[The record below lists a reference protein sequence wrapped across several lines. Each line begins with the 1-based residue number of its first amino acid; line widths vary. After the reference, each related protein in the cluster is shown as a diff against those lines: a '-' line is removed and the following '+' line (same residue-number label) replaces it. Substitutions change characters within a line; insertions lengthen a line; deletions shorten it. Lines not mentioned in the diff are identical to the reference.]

1 MNWKNLLK
9 RLKLEY
15 IKETAPG
22 FFELSGGYA
31 MEVKPYKDSTANGLT
46 RCIED
51 FIKHQSGY
59 VNRVNTT
66 GIMRKIGG
74 EMKWTKGNSNK
85 GAFDL
90 RFVFQGK
97 SGDVEIKIGKD
108 SMSEAQE
115 REMKR
120 IIAAGGL
127 AFIAKDFPS
136 FLDWWQQIGFIIPE
150 FDNLNNKNN
159 DKAA

>member
-1 MNWKNLLK
+1 
-9 RLKLEY
+9 
-15 IKETAPG
+15 
-22 FFELSGGYA
+22 
-31 MEVKPYKDSTANGLT
+31 
-46 RCIED
+46 
-51 FIKHQSGY
+51 
-59 VNRVNTT
+59 
-66 GIMRKIGG
+66 MRKIGG

-136 FLDWWQQIGFIIPE
+136 FLDWWQQIGFTIPE